1 MSAAEKPRIFQ
12 DGRDMFLSL
21 ALIVV
26 LMVVSVG
33 ATGLCTYEPGA
44 PEGGPVREVD
54 AHTFM
59 DLEARSA
66 AFPVRMPENPDGWV
80 TNSARRGQV
89 NRTPAPIVGWVT
101 ADRGYIQFTQTGELL
116 DDAVRG
122 IDPHPRELDRT
133 LRVANHEVQV
143 YHSDESDVRDL
154 WVVDMGDSRLLFSGA
169 GRDEEF
175 ETIITAVVESA
186 PLPAAPAQPQGQ

>member
-1 MSAAEKPRIFQ
+1 MRVSAAEKPRIFQ

-59 DLEARSA
+59 SMEARA
-66 AFPVRMPENPDGWV
+66 TNFPVRMPEDPDGWV

-89 NRTPAPIVGWVT
+89 NKTPAPIVGWVT
-101 ADRGYIQFTQTGELL
+101 DDRGFIQLTQTDQPL

-122 IDPHPRELDRT
+122 IDPDPRELERT
-133 LRVANHEVQV
+133 VDVAGREVQI
-143 YHSDESDVRDL
+143 YSSEGSDVRDL
-154 WVVDMGDSRLLFSGA
+154 WVVDMGDARLLFSGA
-169 GRDEEF
+169 GADEEF
-175 ETIITAVVESA
+175 EELIEATVTAD
-186 PLPAAPAQPQGQ
+186 PLPAAGE

>member
-1 MSAAEKPRIFQ
+1 
-12 DGRDMFLSL
+12 MFLSL

-33 ATGLCTYEPGA
+33 ATGLCSYEPGA

-54 AHTFM
+54 ARTFM
-59 DLEARSA
+59 EMESKAA
-66 AFPVRMPENPDGWV
+66 AFPVRMPDNPDGWV

-89 NRTPAPIVGWVT
+89 NGTPAPIVGWVT
-101 ADRGYIQFTQTGELL
+101 ADRGFIQFTQTGELL

-122 IDPHPRELDRT
+122 VDPHPRELDRT
-133 LRVANHEVQV
+133 LQVAGREVRV

-154 WVVDMGDSRLLFSGA
+154 WVVDMGDARLLFSGA
-169 GRDEEF
+169 GKDAEF
-175 ETIITAVVESA
+175 ETIIAAAVGA
-186 PLPAAPAQPQGQ
+186 TPLPGAQVQP

>member
-1 MSAAEKPRIFQ
+1 
-12 DGRDMFLSL
+12 MFLSL

-59 DLEARSA
+59 SMEARA
-66 AFPVRMPENPDGWV
+66 TNFPVRMPEDPDGWV

-89 NRTPAPIVGWVT
+89 NKTPAPIVGWVT
-101 ADRGYIQFTQTGELL
+101 DDRGFIQLTQTDQPL

-122 IDPHPRELDRT
+122 IDPDPRELERT
-133 LRVANHEVQV
+133 VDVAGREVQI
-143 YHSDESDVRDL
+143 YSSEGSDVRDL
-154 WVVDMGDSRLLFSGA
+154 WVVDMGDARLLFSGA
-169 GRDEEF
+169 GADEEF
-175 ETIITAVVESA
+175 EELIEATVTAD
-186 PLPAAPAQPQGQ
+186 PLPAAGE

>member
-1 MSAAEKPRIFQ
+1 
-12 DGRDMFLSL
+12 MFLSL

-59 DLEARSA
+59 DMEARA
-66 AFPVRMPENPDGWV
+66 VTFPVRMPENPEGWV

-89 NRTPAPIVGWVT
+89 NRTPVPIVGWVT
-101 ADRGYIQFTQTGELL
+101 AGDGYIQLTQTDQPL

-122 IDPHPRELDRT
+122 VDAHPRELDHT
-133 LRVANHEVQV
+133 VQV
-143 YHSDESDVRDL
+143 AGAEAQVYQSDESDVRDL
-154 WVVDMGDSRLLFSGA
+154 WVVDMGETRLLFSGA
-169 GRDEEF
+169 APEAEF
-175 ETIITAVVESA
+175 ETIVAATVASD
-186 PLPAAPAQPQGQ
+186 PLSGATTD

>member
-1 MSAAEKPRIFQ
+1 
-12 DGRDMFLSL
+12 MFLSL

-59 DLEARSA
+59 GMEARA
-66 AFPVRMPENPDGWV
+66 TNFPVRMPDNPEGWV
-80 TNSARRGQV
+80 TNSARRGQI
-89 NRTPAPIVGWVT
+89 NQTPAPIVGWVT
-101 ADRGYIQFTQTGELL
+101 ADRGFIQLTQTEQPA

-133 LRVANHEVQV
+133 ETIAGQEVAI
-143 YHSDESDVRDL
+143 YHSDEDDVRDL
-154 WVVDMGDSRLLFSGA
+154 WVVDMGDARLLFTGA
-169 GRDEEF
+169 GSEAEF
-175 ETIITAVVESA
+175 ETLIDATVNSA
-186 PLPAAPAQPQGQ
+186 PLPGAGQDG

>member
-1 MSAAEKPRIFQ
+1 
-12 DGRDMFLSL
+12 MFLSL

-59 DLEARSA
+59 GMEARA
-66 AFPVRMPENPDGWV
+66 TNFPVRMPENPDGWV

-89 NRTPAPIVGWVT
+89 NQTPAPIVGWVT
-101 ADRGYIQFTQTGELL
+101 ADRGFIQLTQTDQELA
-116 DDAVRG
+116 DAVRG

-133 LRVANHEVQV
+133 VQVSGHEVQI
-143 YHSDESDVRDL
+143 YCSDEDDVRDL
-154 WVVDMGDSRLLFSGA
+154 WVVDMGDARLLFTGA

-175 ETIITAVVESA
+175 ETLIDATVNSTA
-186 PLPAAPAQPQGQ
+186 LPRSGE

>member
-1 MSAAEKPRIFQ
+1 
-12 DGRDMFLSL
+12 MFLSL

-33 ATGLCTYEPGA
+33 ATGLCSYNPGA

-59 DLEARSA
+59 DMEARSA
-66 AFPVRMPENPDGWV
+66 TFPVRMPDNPDGWV

-89 NRTPAPIVGWVT
+89 NQTPAPIVGWVT
-101 ADRGYIQFTQTGELL
+101 AERGFIQLTQTDQPL

-133 LRVANHEVQV
+133 FTVAGEEVQV

-154 WVVDMGDSRLLFSGA
+154 WVVDMGDARLLFSGA
-169 GRDEEF
+169 GQPEEF
-175 ETIITAVVESA
+175 ETLIEAVVTSE
-186 PLPAAPAQPQGQ
+186 PLPATAQ

>member
-59 DLEARSA
+59 GMEARA
-66 AFPVRMPENPDGWV
+66 TNFPVRMPENPEGWV

-89 NRTPAPIVGWVT
+89 NQTPAPIVGWVT
-101 ADRGYIQFTQTGELL
+101 DDRGFIQLTQTDQPL

-122 IDPHPRELDRT
+122 IDPDPRDLDRT
-133 LRVANHEVQV
+133 VQVAGHEVQV
-143 YHSDESDVRDL
+143 YTSEESDVRDL
-154 WVVDMGDSRLLFSGA
+154 WVVDMGDARLLFSGA
-169 GRDEEF
+169 GKDAEF
-175 ETIITAVVESA
+175 EELIDATVNVT
-186 PLPAAPAQPQGQ
+186 PLPAAGE